1 MTAIL
6 DVAAWA
12 LMGGGTVLNL
22 AAVVIVLRERA
33 RSKQRG

>member
-1 MTAIL
+1 
-6 DVAAWA
+6 
-12 LMGGGTVLNL
+12 MGGGTVLNL